1 MVFEGH
7 PFRDAPMRKLPSARI
22 KPHVSRFAKFI
33 GVAVV
38 AVIWNVICGWQL
50 VSAVKLGPGSAIAFV
65 SFFALV
71 GLVLLGSAVHAFLG
85 MFNPTVEVLVA
96 EDQPVL
102 GEALEL
108 RWRLAG
114 KSSRVQRLQIALEGI
129 EEATSIRGDDTRI
142 ERQRFM
148 NVAIAAATDPDE
160 IADGTATILIPRDS
174 VPSFSA
180 KHNKIVWRLLVQG
193 EIANWPDI
201 DEEFIVDVVA
211 HRRVRAKA
219 AA

>member
-1 MVFEGH
+1 
-7 PFRDAPMRKLPSARI
+7 MRTLPSARI
-22 KPHVSRFAKFI
+22 EPDVSRFAKFI
-33 GVAVV
+33 GVAVL

-65 SFFALV
+65 SLFAIV
-71 GLVLLGSAVHAFLG
+71 GLVVLGCAVYAFLG
-85 MFNPTVEVLVA
+85 LFNPTVEVLVA
-96 EDQPVL
+96 KEQPVL
-102 GEALEL
+102 GEPLEL

-114 KSSRVQRLQIALEGI
+114 KSSRVQRLQITLEGV
-129 EEATSIRGDDTRI
+129 EEATYMRSSDTKT
-142 ERQRFM
+142 EHHRFL
-148 NVAIAAATDPDE
+148 NVAIAETSDPGE
-160 IADGTATILIPRDS
+160 IADGATILIPRDS

-180 KHNKIVWRLLVQG
+180 KYNKIVWRLVVQG

-201 DEEFIVDVVA
+201 EDEFIVDVVA